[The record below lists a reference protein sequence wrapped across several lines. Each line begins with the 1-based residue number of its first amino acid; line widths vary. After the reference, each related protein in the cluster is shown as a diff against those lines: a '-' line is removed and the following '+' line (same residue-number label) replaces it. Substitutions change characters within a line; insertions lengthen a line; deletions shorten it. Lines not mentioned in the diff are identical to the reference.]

1 MNSLVK
7 VIPLRW
13 NDFDVLGHVNNVRY
27 FEFMQDARV
36 ALIERMNLSKE
47 DLAEIGH
54 VVAHQ
59 EIDYLKA
66 IPMSATSVSVQ
77 VFVEKL
83 GGASYDLSY
92 VISDGADLVYAKAST
107 VMVTFDVK
115 SDSVVRIPDDIR
127 SALESFTK

>member
-1 MNSLVK
+1 MSTLRK

-36 ALIERMNLSKE
+36 GLVERMQISKS

-59 EIDYLKA
+59 EIDYLKP
-66 IPMSATSVSVQ
+66 IPMDATEIVVDA
-77 VFVEKL
+77 FVTKI
-83 GGASYDLSY
+83 GAASYDVSY
-92 VISDGADLVYAKAST
+92 EISDGNGLIYAKSST
-107 VMVTFDVK
+107 VMVTFDVNA
-115 SDSVVRIPDDIR
+115 DSVVRIP
-127 SALESFTK
+127 ESLRQELTKLQK

>member
-1 MNSLVK
+1 MSSLRK

-36 ALIERMNLSKE
+36 SLVETMNLTKS
-47 DLAEIGH
+47 DLADIGH

-59 EIDYLKA
+59 EIDYLKP
-66 IPMSATSVSVQ
+66 IPMDTTEITVEA
-77 VFVEKL
+77 FVEKI
-83 GGASYDLSY
+83 GGASYDLAY
-92 VISDGADLVYAKAST
+92 EISDGNGLIFAKSST

-115 SDSVVRIPDDIR
+115 ADAVVRIPENIR
-127 SALESFTK
+127 AALTKLQK

>member
-27 FEFMQDARV
+27 FEFMQDTRV
-36 ALIERMNLSKE
+36 ALVERMNLSKA
-47 DLAEIGH
+47 DISEIGH

-66 IPMSATSVSVQ
+66 IPMNATSVSVEIQ
-77 VFVEKL
+77 VEKV
-83 GGASYDLSY
+83 GGASYNLTY
-92 VISDGADLVYAKAST
+92 EISDGEGHLYAKAST

-115 SDSVVRIPDDIR
+115 SDSVVRIPDNIR
-127 SALESFTK
+127 TALESFTK